1 MKYVV
6 LGGAGAMGRVI
17 VKDLVE
23 TCLPSDKIVV
33 ADYDYAKA
41 KALANSHRAPRVRAV
56 PVNVRDKASTA
67 RALRGAFAVINSVP
81 YEFNLSVMDAAL
93 AARAHY
99 IDLGGLFHVARKQ
112 LKLDRRFKAIGRT
125 ALLCMGNAPGITNLL
140 ARDATDR
147 LDKVREIHVRVG
159 LVDQTRYRFKSAL
172 KTAYSMKTIMEEF
185 AYEPAVFTNGK
196 FKFVE
201 PMSGDKPYRFPN
213 PVGLCRPMYTIHSEV
228 ATLPLSFKRKGV
240 KEVSFKIAFNPEFI
254 DRMRFLRDVGLGSHV
269 PIQVGGVK
277 VRPID
282 VLDRVVMSQPTPHPI
297 SKRKQYKITRVIV
310 KGTEDGKKVTWFMDG
325 HTSGKPAW
333 GLGLEISVG
342 SPLSI
347 AAQML
352 ANGEIAARGVVPPE
366 LAVPPDLFFKHL
378 RKRGVRVTATRK
390 LGWAFAT

>member
-1 MKYVV
+1 
-6 LGGAGAMGRVI
+6 
-17 VKDLVE
+17 
-23 TCLPSDKIVV
+23 
-33 ADYDYAKA
+33 
-41 KALANSHRAPRVRAV
+41 
-56 PVNVRDKASTA
+56 
-67 RALRGAFAVINSVP
+67 
-81 YEFNLSVMDAAL
+81 
-93 AARAHY
+93 
-99 IDLGGLFHVARKQ
+99 
-112 LKLDRRFKAIGRT
+112 
-125 ALLCMGNAPGITNLL
+125 
-140 ARDATDR
+140 
-147 LDKVREIHVRVG
+147 
-159 LVDQTRYRFKSAL
+159 
-172 KTAYSMKTIMEEF
+172 
-185 AYEPAVFTNGK
+185 
-196 FKFVE
+196 
-201 PMSGDKPYRFPN
+201 
-213 PVGLCRPMYTIHSEV
+213 
-228 ATLPLSFKRKGV
+228 
-240 KEVSFKIAFNPEFI
+240 
-254 DRMRFLRDVGLGSHV
+254 
-269 PIQVGGVK
+269 VGGVK